1 MLVKQDIDGE
11 TTHKIEAESDIHAS
25 IGRVACT
32 RDRVNILVCN
42 ILLFL
47 DNIEL
52 NFYNIF

>member
-1 MLVKQDIDGE
+1 VKQDIDGE